1 MSAEGTE
8 CELQQLVSSDEENVP
23 SNNNG
28 NTPQRLNMKSNDSTS
43 KINTLHPVTSEHSYR
58 SSKVRIFFLIAQEMY
73 ITLMKIIIF

>member
-23 SNNNG
+23 SNNDG
-28 NTPQRLNMKSNDSTS
+28 ITPQRLNMKSNDSTS

-58 SSKVRIFFLIAQEMY
+58 SSKVRKFCF
-73 ITLMKIIIF
+73 